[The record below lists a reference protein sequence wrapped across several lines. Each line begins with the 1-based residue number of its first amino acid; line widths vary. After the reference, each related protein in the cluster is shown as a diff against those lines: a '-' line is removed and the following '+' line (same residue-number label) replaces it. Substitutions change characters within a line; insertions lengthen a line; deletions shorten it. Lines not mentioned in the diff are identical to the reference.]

1 MSITIIQRVGVCP
14 FQFIGGRNSSKN
26 VLKLTIITDN
36 IIINDKRGAAYL
48 LFFLQIHC
56 LPYSMSL
63 DKRSQKKK
71 QGKEECEMSYFFP
84 RLSPCEVV
92 GGSWWAPSCLSQPKG
107 HSHLP
112 SLFGWCKRQTDH
124 E

>member
-1 MSITIIQRVGVCP
+1 MSITITQRVGVCP

-63 DKRSQKKK
+63 DKRRQKKK
-71 QGKEECEMSYFFP
+71 QGKEECEMNYFFP

-92 GGSWWAPSCLSQPKG
+92 GGSWWAPASLNQRAIPIYLPCLAG
-107 HSHLP
+107 AIA
-112 SLFGWCKRQTDH
+112 R
-124 E
+124 